1 MICSQLGGKKMVEQF
16 NSIHQKISTFF
27 NVAFQYYGKEI
38 SLPSNQFFQIDQLCN
53 EEQEREGKFDYC
65 IQYGFPQ
72 SGGIYMNF
80 SYLQKEN
87 ACCITGIRIYAPA
100 EEDDMAV
107 VNYSSK
113 SQGDG
118 MEIKVQFGIDMN
130 TKEHATIAEIVTNP
144 NAILMLE
151 MANDDLSKAEI
162 LGDCK
167 MLVPIGSNRIPC
179 TNSISKPYQK
189 KLD

>member
-1 MICSQLGGKKMVEQF
+1 MVEQF
-16 NSIHQKISTFF
+16 NSINQKISTFF

-38 SLPSNQFFQIDQLCN
+38 SLPSNQFFQINQLCN
-53 EEQEREGKFDYC
+53 EEQEREGNFDYC

-80 SYLQKEN
+80 SYLQAERT
-87 ACCITGIRIYAPA
+87 CSITGIRIYAPA
-100 EEDDMAV
+100 EEDDMTIA
-107 VNYSSK
+107 NYSST

-118 MEIKVQFGIDMN
+118 MEIEVQFGIDMN
-130 TKEHATIAEIVTNP
+130 TREHSTIPEIVANP

-151 MANDDLSKAEI
+151 MASDDLSKAEV

-167 MLVPIGSNRIPC
+167 MLAPIGSNRIPC
-179 TNSISKPYQK
+179 TNSNSKPYQK